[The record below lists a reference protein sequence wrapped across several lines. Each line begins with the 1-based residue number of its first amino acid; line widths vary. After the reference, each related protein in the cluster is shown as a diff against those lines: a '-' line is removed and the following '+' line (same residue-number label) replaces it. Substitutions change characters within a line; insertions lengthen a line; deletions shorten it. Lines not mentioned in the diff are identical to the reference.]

1 MITVNPTHS
10 FSLGSATC
18 GVYYANKGEG
28 LPWHSHEQS
37 HITSCI
43 MGACAVRKGENE
55 IVVTKE
61 SKPVL
66 LTAPDSHEIEAIEDG
81 TIFVNL
87 LVL

>member
-1 MITVNPTHS
+1 
-10 FSLGSATC
+10 
-18 GVYYANKGEG
+18 
-28 LPWHSHEQS
+28 
-37 HITSCI
+37 
-43 MGACAVRKGENE
+43 MGACAVRKGEKE